1 MPISAQVFRPFFAA
15 RYPSGTYTIRL
26 LNGSTPIDTTV
37 NLTNPHYL
45 TKQSTAS
52 YSLPYRI
59 SLALNANVAVTSV
72 FGTIGI
78 DVSSVSNATGFIMKM
93 TQTIAGT
100 PSTLSSPAGFFDWSW
115 LGFPTGVP
123 SIFGEHYSSTNARGT
138 WFPFVLANDLGQ
150 LPSPAQV
157 SFSAMTANGSVAVI
171 DMSGDPTSMPKW
183 WTMQLDGTVGV
194 HGARMQRYR
203 TAKAAWASSIG
214 VATDA
219 PYVPLDYPGGWW
231 SYAIRGTQ
239 FLVGD
244 MDANASDVQGLR
256 IHSGPECPEGMDPFK
271 GLRSPVVS
279 MAGPAQGRRNI
290 RLAFLTS

>member
-1 MPISAQVFRPFFAA
+1 MNAA
-15 RYPSGTYTIRL
+15 SWGIGTWSYT
-26 LNGSTPIDTTV
+26 TT
-37 NLTNPHYL
+37 
-45 TKQSTAS
+45 A
-52 YSLPYRI
+52 
-59 SLALNANVAVTSV
+59 VA
-72 FGTIGI
+72 
-78 DVSSVSNATGFIMKM
+78 NATGF
-93 TQTIAGT
+93 TSFLV
-100 PSTLSSPAGFFDWSW
+100 STDTTGSYSLDYSSSADFDWRW
-115 LGFPTGVP
+115 LGFNAGQS
-123 SIFGEHYSSTNARGT
+123 SILGSIATTIYPAGT